1 MILFSWLLV
10 IMYTL
15 LKQIA
20 VSRSAET
27 KKIEKK
33 ENERYENNK
42 LILMSKK
49 YDVSET
55 CRGTAKNTK
64 RFPRFISSDTVYY
77 FYEVCCFIEV

>member
-1 MILFSWLLV
+1 ML
-10 IMYTL
+10 
-15 LKQIA
+15 
-20 VSRSAET
+20 
-27 KKIEKK
+27 
-33 ENERYENNK
+33 
-42 LILMSKK
+42 KK